1 MANIKELVVLSG
13 KGGTGKTSIVGSIA
27 ELAKDAV
34 FCDCDVDAANL
45 GLLLRPD
52 VEETVEF
59 RVSSKAN
66 IDGDICTGCGK
77 CEEICRFGA
86 ISRKTSANGNIEE
99 TGGIKETAN
108 ENTEGIA
115 NRNMKEMA
123 NVSAKE
129 AADMRGK
136 ETSNVI
142 RKGSEANEIS
152 PYQDRRP
159 KFEVDFI
166 SCEGCNLCAHICPV
180 NAITMEEVVSGHWY
194 VSDTKHGSLVHARL
208 EPGEENSGRLVAV
221 VREKAREIAE
231 QEGKNLII
239 TDGPPGI
246 GCPVIASLSGGDQ
259 ALVVTEPTLSGIHDL
274 ERVLQVCK
282 HFNVPVLVCIN
293 KWDIDP
299 ENTSIIKKT
308 SEEAGYRV
316 IGLVP
321 YDETVP
327 KAMVS
332 GLAVTSYDCPA
343 GNSIK
348 EMWHKIETKI

>member
-13 KGGTGKTSIVGSIA
+13 KGGTGKTSIVGSFA

-45 GLLLRPD
+45 GLLLCPD
-52 VEETVEF
+52 VKETVEF
-59 RVSSKAN
+59 RASSKAN
-66 IDGDICTGCGK
+66 IDGNACTGCGK

-86 ISRKTSANGNIEE
+86 IRSRKMSANGNIEE
-99 TGGIKETAN
+99 TGGTKETAN
-108 ENTEGIA
+108 GNPEEIA
-115 NRNMKEMA
+115 NRNTKEMA
-123 NVSAKE
+123 NVIR
-129 AADMRGK
+129 RGSK
-136 ETSNVI
+136 
-142 RKGSEANEIS
+142 ANEIS
-152 PYQDRRP
+152 PEDRRP
-159 KFEVDFI
+159 KLEVDLM
-166 SCEGCNLCAHICPV
+166 SCEGCNLCAHICAV

-194 VSDTKHGSLVHARL
+194 VSDTKHGPLVHARL
-208 EPGEENSGRLVAV
+208 EPGEENSGRLVAA
-221 VREKAREIAE
+221 VREKAREIAQ

-246 GCPVIASLSGGDQ
+246 GCPVIASLSGADE

-274 ERVLQVCK
+274 ERVIQVCN

-299 ENTSIIKKT
+299 ENTSIIKKI

-316 IGLVP
+316 IGLIP

-327 KAMVS
+327 KAMVN
-332 GLAVTSYDCPA
+332 GYAVTSYDCPA